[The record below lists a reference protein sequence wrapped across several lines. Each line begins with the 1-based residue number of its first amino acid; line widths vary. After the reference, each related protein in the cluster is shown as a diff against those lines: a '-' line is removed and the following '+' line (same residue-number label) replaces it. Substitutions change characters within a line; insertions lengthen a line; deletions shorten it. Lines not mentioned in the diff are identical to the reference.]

1 MTDDRKPRLE
11 ARQLK
16 QDAEGRWE
24 TIFKCLS
31 DKLGPSMER
40 APRHV
45 PCPLR
50 AGTDGFRLFK
60 DWRETGGGVS
70 NQDGPFRDGISL
82 LMWLNDWSF
91 PETLREIAEVLGGDA
106 GQIHSNSRAPQRPVY
121 KPSAEELAERQR
133 KNDALRTTLN
143 RVWTESIHHAEAE
156 ALPMRHYLMGRGLFY
171 YGLPETL
178 RYHPALPYYDDGKV
192 LRGSYPAM
200 VAIVQNDE
208 GQPITMHRTFLDD
221 TEGRKALVDQPKK
234 LMTYPTDRSLRGAAI
249 RLGDVRPVL
258 HVTEGIETALAVRQV
273 IQQPV
278 WSCVSATLLE
288 RFHPPA
294 EVDRVVVW
302 ADHDVSCR
310 GIEAAENLQ
319 TYLGKIGVEVEI
331 KLPNMTIPSKAKGVD
346 WLDVLNYQGPEVI
359 MKVFRSNIRS
369 VA

>member
-1 MTDDRKPRLE
+1 MTDDRKPRLD

-31 DKLGPSMER
+31 DKLGPAMDR

-50 AGTDGFRLFK
+50 GGTDGFRLFK
-60 DWRETGGGVS
+60 DWRDTGGGVS
-70 NQDGPFRDGISL
+70 NQDGSFRDGIAL

-106 GQIHSNSRAPQRPVY
+106 GQVQTARPSRRPVY
-121 KPSAEELAERQR
+121 TPSAAEQAERQR
-133 KNDALRTTLN
+133 KNDALRATLN
-143 RVWTESIHHAEAE
+143 RVWSESIHHADEE
-156 ALPMRHYLMGRGLFY
+156 ALPMRHYLMRRGLFY
-171 YGLPETL
+171 FGLPETL
-178 RYHPALPYYDDGKV
+178 RYHPALPYYDEDKV
-192 LRGSYPAM
+192 FRGCFPAM

-221 TEGRKALVDQPKK
+221 SEGRKALVEQPKK

-278 WSCVSATLLE
+278 WSCVSAPLLE

-310 GIEAAENLQ
+310 GIEAAEKLQ
-319 TYLGKIGVEVEI
+319 AYLGKIGVAVEI
-331 KLPNMTIPSKAKGVD
+331 KLPKIPIPSKAKGVD
-346 WLDVLNYQGPEVI
+346 WLDVLNIQGPEAI
-359 MKVFRSNIRS
+359 MKEFRSNIRS